1 MYKLNDTEISESRM
15 LELVDDL
22 AMFPIN
28 DADISLSIEYRK
40 KKYLAELNEN
50 KELKLSDTLKI
61 IDL

>member
-28 DADISLSIEYRK
+28 DADISFSIEDRK

-50 KELKLSDTLKI
+50 KELKLSDMLKI
-61 IDL
+61 LLI

>member
-22 AMFPIN
+22 AMFPLN
-28 DADISLSIEYRK
+28 DADIILSIEDRK

-61 IDL
+61 LLT

>member
-28 DADISLSIEYRK
+28 DADISLSIEDRK

-50 KELKLSDTLKI
+50 NELKLSNTLKI
-61 IDL
+61 LLT